1 MNYRQPGSGVE
12 EEEVEQYIFY
22 PGNDPLL
29 NPEMMLAIRCLFPES
44 INLPVCRTSCSMQNI
59 YQCIVYSVLE
69 ILNTVW
75 AEKGESLVEL
85 PGQTTTKFQEDE
97 LKISLQYFYN
107 ITLFLNMLLQDPGR
121 NFNFTIMKRTKPKP
135 RWNTVHYVL
144 MAKPVRHR
152 TWTGL

>member
-1 MNYRQPGSGVE
+1 MWRRRRSSSTYLSWGWPTAQSRGDACDKMLVSWVYQPASLS
-12 EEEVEQYIFY
+12 YFMFDAKY
-22 PGNDPLL
+22 L
-29 NPEMMLAIRCLFPES
+29 S
-44 INLPVCRTSCSMQNI
+44 NI
-59 YQCIVYSVLE
+59 LYSVLE

-75 AEKGESLVEL
+75 TEKGESLTEL
-85 PGQTTTKFQEDE
+85 PGQTTTSVPKFQEDE

-121 NFNFTIMKRTKPKP
+121 NFNFTLMKITKPKP